1 MDEAEWTQT
10 LAQRLLAQR
19 VVMLRGPL
27 DDLAVARTSA
37 ELMTLDAEGDG
48 PVALRVDC
56 ADGSLAV
63 ALTLM
68 DVIELM
74 GVAVHALCLGQVGTA
89 AAGVV
94 ALCTHRSTMP
104 STRFILRE
112 PTTQV
117 ELHVRNVAQWAE
129 LAADERQRFCARLSA
144 ATGTATETVEADLSR
159 GRLMGAAEAVAYGLV
174 DEVCGPEAE
183 IHRLPGP
190 PIGFRPLR

>member
-1 MDEAEWTQT
+1 VDETEWAQT
-10 LAQRLLAQR
+10 LEQRLLAQR

-27 DDLAVARTSA
+27 DDLGVARTSA

-74 GVAVHALCLGQVGTA
+74 GVPVHALCLGQVGTA
-89 AAGVV
+89 AIGVV
-94 ALCTHRSTMP
+94 AVCAHRAAMP
-104 STRFILRE
+104 STRFLLRE
-112 PTTQV
+112 PSTQV
-117 ELHVRNVAQWAE
+117 DLHVRDMAQWVE
-129 LAADERQRFCARLSA
+129 LRADERRRFCARLAA
-144 ATGTATETVEADLSR
+144 ATGTAPAEVEADLSR
-159 GRLMGAAEAVAYGLV
+159 GRLLGAAEAVSYGLL

-183 IHRLPGP
+183 IRRLPGP